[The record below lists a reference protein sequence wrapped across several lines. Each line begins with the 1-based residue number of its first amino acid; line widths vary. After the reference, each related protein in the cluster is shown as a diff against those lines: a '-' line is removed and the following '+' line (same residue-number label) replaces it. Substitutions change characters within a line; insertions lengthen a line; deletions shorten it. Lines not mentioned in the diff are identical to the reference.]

1 MLAYGPSEAPLTPP
15 IQSRERSRS
24 LYHRR
29 RVLHTSSGPPLLSS
43 CGTDRAVRKHR
54 HMVAKRKDTEV
65 VSQCHVGRGAYPV
78 DCHHLAR
85 RLDDDQVLELED
97 MFDQDTCRLS
107 WGARDRRSVHRWED
121 QASPRRIGAFVYT
134 VGLRAAPRGRDSV
147 HRWEDQGSLRS
158 IWGVCVHCWAAGL
171 GCGWPWDRNSVHKW
185 DDQDSLRSIW
195 GVCVHCW
202 AAGLGCGWPW
212 DRNSVH
218 KWEDQAS
225 PRRIGAFVYTIV
237 SRATRGARRWETGI
251 ISKHTSRETRYASI
265 AVKATNSALAAIR
278 PRMMAQA
285 AGWARFIVQPM
296 PKRLGR
302 NKLASSRLR

>member
-54 HMVAKRKDTEV
+54 HMVAKREDTEV

-107 WGARDRRSVHRWED
+107 WGARDCRSVHRWVIRASKRRIGTFVYTVASRATPRGCNSVHEWED
-121 QASPRRIGAFVYT
+121 RASPRQFGAFVYT
-134 VGLRAAPRGRDSV
+134 VVLRATPRGRDSV
-147 HRWEDQGSLRS
+147 HRWEDRGSLRQF
-158 IWGVCVHCWAAGL
+158 W
-171 GCGWPWDRNSVHKW
+171 
-185 DDQDSLRSIW
+185 
-195 GVCVHCW
+195 
-202 AAGLGCGWPW
+202 
-212 DRNSVH
+212 
-218 KWEDQAS
+218 
-225 PRRIGAFVYTIV
+225 AFVYTV
-237 SRATRGARRWETGI
+237 ASRATRGARRWETGI

>member
-43 CGTDRAVRKHR
+43 RGTDRAVRKHR
-54 HMVAKRKDTEV
+54 HMFAKREGTEV
-65 VSQCHVGRGAYPV
+65 VSQCHVGRGAHPV

-107 WGARDRRSVHRWED
+107 WGARDRRSVHRWVVR
-121 QASPRRIGAFVYT
+121 ASKRRIGAFVYT
-134 VGLRAAPRGRDSV
+134 VGLRAAPRG
-147 HRWEDQGSLRS
+147 G
-158 IWGVCVHCWAAGL
+158 
-171 GCGWPWDRNSVHKW
+171 
-185 DDQDSLRSIW
+185 
-195 GVCVHCW
+195 
-202 AAGLGCGWPW
+202 
-212 DRNSVH
+212 NSVH
-218 KWEDQAS
+218 KWEDRDS
-225 PRRIGAFVYTIV
+225 PRRIGAFVYTV
-237 SRATRGARRWETGI
+237 ASRATPCDRNSVHRWEDRGSLRRFGAFVYTVVLRATRGARRWETGI

-285 AGWARFIVQPM
+285 AGWAKFIVQPM

-302 NKLASSRLR
+302 NRLASSRLR